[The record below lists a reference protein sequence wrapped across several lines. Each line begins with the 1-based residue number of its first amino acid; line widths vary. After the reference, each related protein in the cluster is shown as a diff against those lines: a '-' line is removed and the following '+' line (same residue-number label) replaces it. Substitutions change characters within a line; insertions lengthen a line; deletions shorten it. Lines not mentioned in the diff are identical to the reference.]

1 VRQQLIGSLAALL
14 CGLALVGAAGAG
26 AEAPKSLA
34 ISESSFR
41 CIRDMHPVRGFYV
54 DNLLGDL
61 DGTLKVA
68 NSATGGAYPP
78 GSVVQLVPGEV
89 MVKREPGFNAATKDW
104 EFFELDVSDKGS
116 VIRKRGFTEVVN
128 RFGGNCFGCHA
139 AAKPEWDLVC
149 ETSHGCAPIP
159 LTTPMIRGLQ
169 KTDPRCKP
177 TELNAEEKAGLA
189 ALAELMKPKP
199 APAPEAKSP

>member
-1 VRQQLIGSLAALL
+1 VRYFTALL
-14 CGLALVGAAGAG
+14 FGLALVGSAIADS
-26 AEAPKSLA
+26 PKSVA
-34 ISESSFR
+34 ISEQSFK
-41 CIRDMHPVRGFYV
+41 CIRDMHAVRGFYV

-68 NSATGGAYPP
+68 SSTTGGVYPP

-89 MVKREPGFNAATKDW
+89 MVKRETGFNATTHDW
-104 EFFELDVSDKGS
+104 EFFELDVSPQGS

-139 AAKPEWDLVC
+139 AAKPEFDLVC
-149 ETSHGCAPIP
+149 ETTHGCAPIP

-177 TELNAEEKAGLA
+177 TDLTEEEKQGLA
-189 ALAELMKPKP
+189 ALKAAMAKP
-199 APAPEAKSP
+199 APAPEASR

>member
-1 VRQQLIGSLAALL
+1 VKKPVSALAVVLF
-14 CGLALVGAAGAG
+14 GVVLVGAGSVDSSK
-26 AEAPKSLA
+26 PVA
-34 ISESSFR
+34 ISEQSFK
-41 CIRDMHPVRGFYV
+41 CIRDMHAVRGYYV

-61 DGTLKVA
+61 DATLKVA
-68 NSATGGAYPP
+68 NSPTGGVYPP

-89 MVKREPGFNAATKDW
+89 MVKRETGFNAATHDW
-104 EFFELDVSDKGS
+104 EFFELDVSPQGS
-116 VIRKRGFTEVVN
+116 VIHKRGFTEVVN
-128 RFGGNCFGCHA
+128 RFGGNCFGCHI

-177 TELNAEEKAGLA
+177 AELTDEEKQGLV
-189 ALAELMKPKP
+189 ALQALLKPPP
-199 APAPEAKSP
+199 APAPEAKKP